1 MRISLLVAMDEN
13 RGIGINNGLP
23 WRLSTDLKR
32 FKSLTMGHHL
42 IMGRKTYESIGK
54 PLAGRRMI
62 VVTRNPAY
70 RADGC
75 LIAHSVEEAL
85 GMAEVAGER
94 EVFVIGGG
102 EIFSQT
108 IALADRLYL
117 TMVHAHLVVDT
128 FFPEIDESHWVQLE
142 AKDYPTGERDQFPHS
157 FRLLQKISSSWS
169 VNAK

>member
-85 GMAEVAGER
+85 GIAEVAGER

-108 IALADRLYL
+108 IAFADRLYL
-117 TMVHAHLVVDT
+117 TVVHAHLVVDT
-128 FFPEIDESHWVQLE
+128 FFPEIDESQWIQLE
-142 AKDYPTGERDQFPHS
+142 AKDYPAGERDQFPHS
-157 FRLLQKISSSWS
+157 FRLLEKVSSSWS
-169 VNAK
+169 

>member
-13 RGIGINNGLP
+13 RGIGIDNGLP
-23 WRLSTDLKR
+23 WHISTDLKR

-62 VVTRNPAY
+62 VVTRNLGY
-70 RADGC
+70 QADGC

-85 GMAEVAGER
+85 KMAEAFGES

-102 EIFSQT
+102 EIFSQS
-108 IALADRLYL
+108 IDIADRVYL
-117 TMVHAHLVVDT
+117 TLVHAHLVADT
-128 FFPEIDESHWVQLE
+128 FFPEIDASQWIQLE
-142 AKDYPTGERDQFPHS
+142 ETDHPAGDRDRFSHSYRVLERFP
-157 FRLLQKISSSWS
+157 R
-169 VNAK
+169 A